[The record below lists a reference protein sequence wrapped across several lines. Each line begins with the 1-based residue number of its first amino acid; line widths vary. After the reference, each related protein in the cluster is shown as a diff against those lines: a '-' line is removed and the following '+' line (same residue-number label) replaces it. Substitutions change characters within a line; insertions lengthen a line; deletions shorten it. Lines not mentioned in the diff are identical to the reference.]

1 MTVAQVDTK
10 VEPRVRV
17 SGLSKH
23 YGAVQAL
30 KSADFELLPGEVMAL
45 VGENGA
51 GKSTF
56 VKILCGF
63 VRRDSGT
70 VEVDGV
76 PVGLDSP
83 HQAEQA
89 GIAVVQQELSVVGTL
104 SVAEN
109 VFLGR
114 PNAARFYTRGSSRN
128 ARRRTSRLSV
138 LATSTRTG
146 RPTRFRW
153 QNVSSSRSHGWPL
166 VTRRSSCW
174 TSRRPRSRTTTS
186 TA

>member
-1 MTVAQVDTK
+1 MTAAQLGTE
-10 VEPRVRV
+10 VEPRIRV
-17 SGLSKH
+17 SGLSKR

-63 VRRDSGT
+63 VRRDSGI
-70 VEVDGV
+70 VEVDGA
-76 PVGLDSP
+76 PVALDSP

-114 PNAARFYTRGSSRN
+114 PNASRFYTRGS
-128 ARRRTSRLSV
+128 
-138 LATSTRTG
+138 LAQRAAPFLEVVGLGHVDPTG

-153 QNVSSSRSHGWPL
+153 RNGNS
-166 VTRRSSCW
+166 
-174 TSRRPRSRTTTS
+174 
-186 TA
+186 